1 MVLQH
6 FGLATSSK
14 DPRLACARRSGP
26 VPGSLEART
35 RAFSSA
41 FLIFSALF
49 VVLALPTQPLAQGAF
64 EVRPDLVL
72 PSTLVLVERLSHEEL
87 FAQGREADA
96 PIEGEVESAAG
107 ETEVA
112 YLEDDVEGQKSP
124 GKAFVFS
131 MLAPGSGQLYAG
143 SKTGFIYLGVE
154 AIAWT
159 SSYFLWKS
167 GKQKEDEFMDYAD
180 EHWVFPL
187 VGSQC
192 GDAYYD
198 EKADSLIRYFY
209 ENDKGHFYEDIGKY
223 QVYLC
228 GWDTGTLGTYLDLR
242 DDSNR
247 LLKGSNYAIMA
258 ALVNHVI
265 SAVDAL
271 RLARYHNMRLG
282 YGVDLDIKLKA
293 EPHSRGVMLV
303 ASRKF

>member
-1 MVLQH
+1 MILQP
-6 FGLATSSK
+6 FELTAFSK
-14 DPRLACARRSGP
+14 DLRLGRAERSGP
-26 VPGSLEART
+26 VPGFLNAGA

-41 FLIFSALF
+41 LLVFSALF
-49 VVLALPTQPLAQGAF
+49 VILALPIQALAQSAF
-64 EVRPDLVL
+64 EVRPELVI
-72 PSTLVLVERLSHEEL
+72 PSIFVSVEKLSHEEL
-87 FAQGREADA
+87 FAQGTEADA
-96 PIEGEVESAAG
+96 PVEGEVENAVGA
-107 ETEVA
+107 TEVA
-112 YLEDDVEGQKSP
+112 YLQDDVGGQKSP

-131 MLAPGSGQLYAG
+131 VLAPGSGQLYAG

-159 SSYFLWKS
+159 SSYFLWRS
-167 GKQKEDEFMDYAD
+167 GKQKEDEYMDYAD
-180 EHWVFPL
+180 DHWMFPE

-192 GDAYYD
+192 GEAYYD

-271 RLARYHNMRLG
+271 RVARNHNMRLG

>member
-1 MVLQH
+1 MILRH
-6 FGLATSSK
+6 FGLTTFSK
-14 DPRLACARRSGP
+14 DLRLGHAERSGP
-26 VPGSLEART
+26 VPGSLKAR
-35 RAFSSA
+35 AHVFSSA
-41 FLIFSALF
+41 LLVSSALF
-49 VVLALPTQPLAQGAF
+49 VILALPTQVLAQSAF
-64 EVRPDLVL
+64 EVRPELVL
-72 PSTLVLVERLSHEEL
+72 PSIFVSVERLSHEEL
-87 FAQGREADA
+87 FAQGTEADT
-96 PIEGEVESAAG
+96 PVEGQVESEAG
-107 ETEVA
+107 VTEVA
-112 YLEDDVEGQKSP
+112 YLEDEVGSQKSP

-167 GKQKEDEFMDYAD
+167 GKQKEDQYMDYAD
-180 EHWVFPL
+180 DHWMFPE

-228 GWDTGTLGTYLDLR
+228 GWDMGTLGIYLDMR

-271 RLARYHNMRLG
+271 RLARNHNMRLG